1 MSGGAA
7 TVENSMQVPQKLKI
21 ELPYNP
27 AITFLGNIS
36 AIQGTLK
43 SLLLGAI
50 TVGKCGQ
57 GPQAGPSALTST
69 YTRALTGW
77 DSSPGV
83 APMTLG
89 FQLP

>member
-1 MSGGAA
+1 M
-7 TVENSMQVPQKLKI
+7 
-21 ELPYNP
+21 
-27 AITFLGNIS
+27 
-36 AIQGTLK
+36 
-43 SLLLGAI
+43 
-50 TVGKCGQ
+50 GKCGQ